1 MALALR
7 TPADSDALRN
17 LRRVLE
23 LRAKLNDCIRRFFR
37 ERGFLEVDTPVVL
50 PANAPEANIDAI
62 PAGSG
67 WLRTSPELSMK
78 RLLAAGYEKIFQ
90 LGSVARNGEHGRW
103 HHPEFTM
110 LEWYRADAGY
120 LEILADTKAL
130 LSFVAQELRGA
141 TDFPWQGKPV
151 SCAQELWEKFSVSQA
166 FIQHA
171 GWDPAT
177 TFDPDR
183 FDLDLVTRVEPA
195 LPADRPVVLI
205 DYPAPLAALA
215 RRKPNDPARAERWE
229 LYLAGIELA
238 NAYSE
243 LTDPAEQRARFEEA
257 NVARQKRGAK
267 PYPLDEAF
275 LAALG
280 QMPPSG
286 GIALGVDRLLMILA
300 DVDSLDGVLP
310 FRHG

>member
-1 MALALR
+1 
-7 TPADSDALRN
+7 
-17 LRRVLE
+17 
-23 LRAKLNDCIRRFFR
+23 
-37 ERGFLEVDTPVVL
+37 
-50 PANAPEANIDAI
+50 
-62 PAGSG
+62 
-67 WLRTSPELSMK
+67 MK
-78 RLLAAGYEKIFQ
+78 RLLAAGYENIFQ
-90 LGSVARNGEHGRW
+90 FGPCGRDGEHGRW

-130 LSFVAQELRGA
+130 LAFLARELRGT
-141 TDFPWQGKPV
+141 TDFTWQGKPV
-151 SCAQELWEKFSVSQA
+151 SFAQELWEKQTVSQA

-171 GWDPAT
+171 GWDPALK
-177 TFDPDR
+177 FDPDR

-195 LPADRPVVLI
+195 LPTDHPVVLI

-215 RRKPNDPARAERWE
+215 RRKPDDSLRAERWE

-243 LTDPAEQRARFEEA
+243 LTDPAEQRARFEQA
-257 NVARQKRGAK
+257 NAAREKRGAK

-275 LAALG
+275 LAALA

-300 DVDSLDGVLP
+300 DADSLDGVLP

>member
-1 MALALR
+1 MR
-7 TPADSDALRN
+7 S

-23 LRAKLNDCIRRFFR
+23 LRAQLNEAIRRFFR
-37 ERGFLEVDTPVVL
+37 ERGFLEVETPVVL
-50 PANAPEANIDAI
+50 PANAPEATIDAV
-62 PAGSG
+62 PAGAG
-67 WLRTSPELSMK
+67 WLRTSPELHMK
-78 RLLAAGYEKIFQ
+78 RLLAAGCESLFQ
-90 LGSVARNGEHGRW
+90 LGPVARAGEHGRW
-103 HHPEFTM
+103 HHPEFTL
-110 LEWYRADAGY
+110 LEWYRARAGY

-130 LSFVAQELRGA
+130 LAFLAAELRGG
-141 TDFPWQGKPV
+141 TDFTWQGKPV
-151 SCAQELWEKFSVSQA
+151 SFAQDLWEKASVSQA

-171 GWDPAT
+171 GWDPALK
-177 TFDPDR
+177 FDPDR

-195 LPADRPVVLI
+195 LPPDHPVVLI

-215 RRKPNDPARAERWE
+215 RRKPDAPLRAERWE
-229 LYLAGIELA
+229 LYLGGVELA

-257 NVARQKRGAK
+257 NAARARRGAK

-275 LAALG
+275 LAALP

-300 DVDSLDGVLP
+300 DADSLDGVLP
-310 FRHG
+310 FRNG

>member
-1 MALALR
+1 M
-7 TPADSDALRN
+7 
-17 LRRVLE
+17 RRVLE
-23 LRAKLNDCIRRFFR
+23 LRTKLTDSIRRFFR
-37 ERGFLEVDTPVVL
+37 ERGFLEVDTPVRI

-62 PAGSG
+62 PAAPG
-67 WLRTSPELSMK
+67 WMRTSPELAMK
-78 RLLAAGYEKIFQ
+78 RLLAAGHEKIFQ
-90 LGSVARNGEHGRW
+90 LGPCGRDGEHGRW
-103 HHPEFTM
+103 HHPEFTL

-120 LEILADTKAL
+120 LEILADTKVL
-130 LSFVAQELRGA
+130 LSSIAMELRGA
-141 TDFPWQGKPV
+141 TDFTWQDKSV
-151 SCAQELWEKFSVSQA
+151 SFAQELWEKQTVSQA

-171 GWDPAT
+171 GWDPAQ

-195 LPADRPVVLI
+195 LPSDHPVILI

-215 RRKPNDPARAERWE
+215 RRKTDDPSRAERWE

-243 LTDPAEQRARFEEA
+243 LTDPAEQRVRFEEA
-257 NVARQKRGAK
+257 NAAREKRGAK
-267 PYPLDEAF
+267 SYPLDEAF
-275 LAALG
+275 LGALE

-310 FRHG
+310 FRNG

>member
-1 MALALR
+1 MKSP
-7 TPADSDALRN
+7 PADSDALRD

-23 LRAKLNDCIRRFFR
+23 LRAQLTDALRRFFR
-37 ERGFLEVDTPVVL
+37 ERGFLEVDTPVLL
-50 PANAPEANIDAI
+50 PANAPEANIDAT
-62 PAGSG
+62 PAGAG
-67 WLRTSPELSMK
+67 WLRTSPELALK
-78 RLLAAGYEKIFQ
+78 RLLAAGQEKIFQ
-90 LGSVARNGEHGRW
+90 LGPCFRDGEHGRW

-120 LEILADTKAL
+120 IDILADAKAL
-130 LSFVAQELRGA
+130 LAFVAKELRGT
-141 TDFPWQGKPV
+141 TDFTWQGKPV
-151 SCAQELWEKFSVSQA
+151 SFAQELWEKQTVSQA
-166 FIQHA
+166 FVAHA
-171 GWDPAT
+171 GWDPARV
-177 TFDPDR
+177 FDPDR

-195 LPADRPVVLI
+195 LPKDHPVVLI

-215 RRKPNDPARAERWE
+215 RRKPDDPSRAERWE

-243 LTDPAEQRARFEEA
+243 LTDPAEQRARFEQA
-257 NVARQKRGAK
+257 NAAREKRGAK
-267 PYPLDEAF
+267 PYPLDEPF
-275 LAALG
+275 LAALA

-300 DVDSLDGVLP
+300 NADSLDGVLP

>member
-1 MALALR
+1 M
-7 TPADSDALRN
+7 
-17 LRRVLE
+17 RRVLD
-23 LRAKLNDCIRRFFR
+23 LRAQLNDAIRRFFR
-37 ERGFLEVDTPVVL
+37 ERGFLEVDTPVLL

-67 WLRTSPELSMK
+67 WMRTSPELHMK
-78 RLLAAGYEKIFQ
+78 RLLAAGYEAIFQ
-90 LGSVARNGEHGRW
+90 LGPCGRDGEHGRW

-130 LSFVAQELRGA
+130 LSFVAKDLRGA
-141 TDFPWQGKPV
+141 TDFTWQGKPV
-151 SCAQELWEKFSVSQA
+151 SFAQELWEKQTVSQA
-166 FIQHA
+166 FIAHA
-171 GWDPAT
+171 GWDPALK
-177 TFDPDR
+177 FDPDR

-195 LPADRPVVLI
+195 LPREHPVVLI

-215 RRKPNDPARAERWE
+215 RRKPGDPLRAERWE
-229 LYLAGIELA
+229 LYLAGLELA

-243 LTDPAEQRARFEEA
+243 LTDPAEQRARFEQA
-257 NVARQKRGAK
+257 NTARQQRGAK
-267 PYPLDEAF
+267 PYPLDEPF
-275 LAALG
+275 LAALEH
-280 QMPPSG
+280 MPPSG

-300 DVDSLDGVLP
+300 DADSLDGVLP

>member
-1 MALALR
+1 MKSP
-7 TPADSDALRN
+7 PADSDALRD

-23 LRAKLNDCIRRFFR
+23 LRAQLTDALRRFFR
-37 ERGFLEVDTPVVL
+37 ERGFLEVDTPVLL

-62 PAGSG
+62 PAGAG
-67 WLRTSPELSMK
+67 WLRTSPELAMK
-78 RLLAAGYEKIFQ
+78 RLLAAGQEKIFQ
-90 LGSVARNGEHGRW
+90 LGPCFRDGEHGRW
-103 HHPEFTM
+103 HHPEFTL

-120 LEILADTKAL
+120 IDILADAKAL
-130 LSFVAQELRGA
+130 LAFVAKELRGT
-141 TDFPWQGKPV
+141 TDFTWQGKPV
-151 SCAQELWEKFSVSQA
+151 SFAQELWEKQTVSLA
-166 FIQHA
+166 FVAHA
-171 GWDPAT
+171 GWDPAHV
-177 TFDPDR
+177 FDPDR

-195 LPADRPVVLI
+195 LPKDHPVVLI

-215 RRKPNDPARAERWE
+215 RRKPDDPARAERWE

-243 LTDPAEQRARFEEA
+243 LTDPAEQRARFEQA
-257 NVARQKRGAK
+257 NAAREKRGAK

-275 LAALG
+275 LAALA

-300 DVDSLDGVLP
+300 DADSLDGVLP